1 MAGEISN
8 VFSHVKL
15 NKDNVENDMVAGDS
29 SEDIENDMV
38 EVESN
43 EDNIE
48 NEIVELNEMVETGV
62 ENKAEDLKLGMMFDS
77 IVDVVIYYRRY
88 AKEKG
93 FVVAKRTSKKGDDGV
108 VRYVTIACS
117 YVGKP
122 MIRLNCPGIKRT
134 RSTNP
139 VKLKPQT
146 KTNCE
151 AQLRL
156 VLCPI
161 AKWILRSIILDHNHG
176 LSPSK
181 TRFYKCNRIIE
192 PHVKKKLELHDKAGI
207 RMNKSFNSFVVAVGG
222 HKNLSF
228 LEKDCR
234 NHMEKVRRSHL
245 RERDASAMYHY
256 FLKMQV
262 DNFEFF
268 YTMDFDDD
276 GQLKNVFWANARI
289 RAAFK
294 EFDDVVTFD
303 TTYMVSKYEMP
314 FAPFVGMNHHGQSTL
329 LGCGL
334 ILREDTNSF
343 ILLFKC
349 WLACMSNCPPNAII
363 TDQDKAMKKA
373 IEIVFPNARHR

>member
-151 AQLRL
+151 AQLREYDNFSKYE
-156 VLCPI
+156 
-161 AKWILRSIILDHNHG
+161 AKM
-176 LSPSK
+176 
-181 TRFYKCNRIIE
+181 Y
-192 PHVKKKLELHDKAGI
+192 
-207 RMNKSFNSFVVAVGG
+207 
-222 HKNLSF
+222 
-228 LEKDCR
+228 
-234 NHMEKVRRSHL
+234 HMEKVSR
-245 RERDASAMYHY
+245 
-256 FLKMQV
+256 V
-262 DNFEFF
+262 
-268 YTMDFDDD
+268 
-276 GQLKNVFWANARI
+276 
-289 RAAFK
+289 
-294 EFDDVVTFD
+294 
-303 TTYMVSKYEMP
+303 
-314 FAPFVGMNHHGQSTL
+314 
-329 LGCGL
+329 
-334 ILREDTNSF
+334 
-343 ILLFKC
+343 
-349 WLACMSNCPPNAII
+349 
-363 TDQDKAMKKA
+363 
-373 IEIVFPNARHR
+373 